1 MCKIMAVTS
10 NGNVHKNVLLA
21 GGLGN
26 IKISPCSGKRAR
38 GSVAAICR
46 DILGYD
52 LSSSKA
58 PQ

>member
-1 MCKIMAVTS
+1 MAVTS

-26 IKISPCSGKRAR
+26 MKISLCSGKRAR
-38 GSVAAICR
+38 GSVAAIYR